1 MKKMDPAKAKA
12 YVRLRTML
20 IIIYLLIGVIVSY
33 GVVLFAEQLSSIN
46 VMGIPLPYYM
56 GAQGAVV
63 TFIVLLFAN
72 AIISDAVDRKYGIN
86 PKHVNTKDEDQAAN
100 Q

>member
-1 MKKMDPAKAKA
+1 MRKMDPAKAKS
-12 YVRLRTML
+12 YVRLRTVL
-20 IIIYLLIGVIVSY
+20 VIIYLLIGVTVSF
-33 GVVLFAEQLSSIN
+33 GVVLFTQQLSSFS

-63 TFIVLLFAN
+63 TFIALLFVN
-72 AIISDAVDRKYGIN
+72 AIVSDAVDRKYGIN
-86 PKHVNTKDEDQAAN
+86 PKHVSSQDEDQAAN